1 MKPQFVTLE
10 GVEGAGKSTQK
21 TAICAWLSARGVS
34 FVETREPGGTPLAES
49 IRTLLLHTEADPPTA
64 LTELLLM
71 FAARA
76 QHLETRIQTALNA
89 GHWVICD
96 RFTDATF
103 AYQGGGRGCSWSWI
117 ETLETL
123 VQGSLRPDTTSVF
136 DVPVDIGLSRAASRG
151 HADRIERE
159 DHAFFE
165 RVRRAY
171 QRRADAEPQRFVMID
186 GSPPAEQVT
195 ATLLTTLAIR
205 WRL

>member
-21 TAICAWLSARGVS
+21 AAICAWLSARGVS

-49 IRTLLLHTEADPPTA
+49 IRSLLLHTEEDPPTA

-103 AYQGGGRGCSWSWI
+103 AYQGGGRGCPWAWI
-117 ETLETL
+117 ETLESL
-123 VQGSLRPDTTSVF
+123 VQGGLRPDTTIVF
-136 DVPVDIGLSRAASRG
+136 DVPVDVGLARAASRSQ
-151 HADRIERE
+151 ADRIERE
-159 DHAFFE
+159 DRAFFE
-165 RVRRAY
+165 RVRQAYHQRA
-171 QRRADAEPQRFVMID
+171 QAEPARFLMVD
-186 GSPPAEQVT
+186 GTPPAEQVT
-195 ATLLTTLAIR
+195 KTLLTTLATR
-205 WRL
+205 WKV